1 MNLFGWLKTRGSEKN
16 GALGQ
21 WRAEWAAAI
30 EGTGTD
36 DDRLRKRLEELAGIA
51 PDVELELEMLDALE
65 QLRSIQA
72 DAANGGLPT
81 VETHH
86 RVIGADT
93 CHFSAPASLA
103 SDGSQASG
111 RVLLTG
117 SRAVFVGAGRTSAT
131 AWHMV
136 RDVGRSDRDVFFVRA
151 DGSPV
156 AHFRFN
162 TFGDAVV
169 CAFLATQLKSERRR
183 RL

>member
-1 MNLFGWLKTRGSEKN
+1 MNLFGWFKSRGSERN

-21 WRAEWAAAI
+21 WRVEWAAAI
-30 EGTGTD
+30 EGTGSGD
-36 DDRLRKRLEELAGIA
+36 ERLRTRLAELAAIE
-51 PDVELELEMLDALE
+51 PDVELEQEMLDALD
-65 QLRSIQA
+65 QLRSVQA
-72 DAANGGLPT
+72 DAATGGLPT

-103 SDGSQASG
+103 SDQSQASG

-136 RDVGRSDRDVFFVRA
+136 REIGRAERDVYFVRA
-151 DGSPV
+151 DGSPT

-169 CAFLATQLKSERRR
+169 CAFLAKQLKSERRR

>member
-1 MNLFGWLKTRGSEKN
+1 MFGWLKKKKTARTN
-16 GALGQ
+16 GALGE
-21 WRAEWAAAI
+21 WREEWAAAL
-30 EGTGTD
+30 EGTGTGD
-36 DDRLRKRLEELAGIA
+36 GRLRARLEELAQRE
-51 PDVELELEMLDALE
+51 PDIEVEQEMLDALE
-65 QLRSIQA
+65 QLRSAQA
-72 DAANGGLPT
+72 AAAAGRLPT

-86 RVIGADT
+86 RVIAAET

-103 SDGSQASG
+103 SDEAQASG

-131 AWHMV
+131 AWHIV
-136 RDVGRSDRDVFFVRA
+136 RDIGRTERDVFFVRA
-151 DGSPV
+151 DGSPI

-169 CAFLATQLKSERRR
+169 CAFLAKQLKNDRRP